1 METNK
6 GCYITINTLLS
17 LTNSDNIII
26 FSGDDIMLPN
36 LVYEVMSVNGLFK
49 RFQYYTYYNKN
60 RINENGTHH
69 AHGVVYLNKTI
80 LKLLGG
86 YKPWVCSADTDFMR
100 RVDLLKIKQILI
112 DKKLFYYRSHKNSL
126 TQKKETKLGSSIRF
140 EYEKLMSL
148 NNVNN
153 CYVKPEINNYVEVL

>member
-1 METNK
+1 MMETNK

-60 RINENGTHH
+60 RIKR
-69 AHGVVYLNKTI
+69 LN
-80 LKLLGG
+80 L
-86 YKPWVCSADTDFMR
+86 YKIMV
-100 RVDLLKIKQILI
+100 
-112 DKKLFYYRSHKNSL
+112 
-126 TQKKETKLGSSIRF
+126 
-140 EYEKLMSL
+140 SL
-148 NNVNN
+148 NRGQ
-153 CYVKPEINNYVEVL
+153 